1 MAESRVSRGAMHV
14 VPARSPAVHSARRI
28 TVRVV
33 ALGVAVALA
42 VDAYV
47 HTTSAGLYD
56 PAHGGLITEGNL
68 FRAEAL
74 VSGVLAVWLLVRP
87 SRWAFAAALV
97 VAVSAL
103 GAVVLYRYVDVGAIG
118 PLPDLYEPTWQV
130 PGKLLTAYAE
140 GLAVLLSAGGV
151 ALTRV
156 RRQRV

>member
-1 MAESRVSRGAMHV
+1 
-14 VPARSPAVHSARRI
+14 
-28 TVRVV
+28 VRVV

-47 HTTSAGLYD
+47 HATSAGLYD

-140 GLAVLLSAGGV
+140 GFAVLLSAAGV

-156 RRQRV
+156 RRHRV